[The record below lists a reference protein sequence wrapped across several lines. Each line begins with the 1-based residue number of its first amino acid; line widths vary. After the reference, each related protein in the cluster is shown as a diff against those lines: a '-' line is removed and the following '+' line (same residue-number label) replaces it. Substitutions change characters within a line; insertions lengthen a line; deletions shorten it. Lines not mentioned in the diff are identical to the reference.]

1 MHTLQQ
7 VVEMEA
13 SKFQVAFEFFRR
25 DVNFTALLDL
35 NTSEKEIRGVVVRQW
50 RQFWFEELESR
61 ELAVRHEKLLH
72 AQRDLHEL
80 VVTPMMKRIRK
91 NTVAQLQMDEF
102 THRQSFRAE
111 RVSGLAQL
119 LPEMA
124 ASFTVALW
132 GDVAHFARLAFTSN
146 KAPLGLES
154 IRRATIAHDEAAA
167 RVELHNAEWD
177 ILHVRGPLEL
187 VRNDES
193 LSRIAMRKSH
203 WLRIGDAAFRTFEA
217 IHRDITFKESIE
229 AEFNIFRPHTIAV
242 SALMRARIEHLE
254 RHGRSELR
262 QAVLHDRVDF
272 YEVAEN
278 LHRQVLEQQCDAER
292 RSELCRTE
300 SKIRATVRA
309 AEVELFDSLHSS
321 FNEIRRQLVVDFVE
335 TKESRRRYQ
344 IKLQMRFQTLNLTET
359 FEKQVRMT
367 LVKEAYNW
375 RRQHV
380 EGLEASLR
388 VAMVSQR
395 VAWMQKQTRACFETS
410 WRQEMR
416 TENTRRTLMT
426 SNAFLHRYLIMRAA
440 LLNESLIEYKQKFV
454 IEFALAERTLMSKLY
469 YEGKMLR
476 LDWMEG
482 KSRRSL
488 QDVLLLGRRV
498 PLFTSFLLTAHAAAR
513 QSLLRDYLSTSGVT
527 LLLEEEQ
534 LERHRVGVMQRLQ
547 DFSGIFV
554 ALSMSR
560 KNSELRSAVCDIDRV
575 LVPQW
580 QLWQCYVK
588 GAKSIAHE
596 AIELIKT
603 RQAEAKVAML
613 FLQPAVSSAKA
624 ASKVTKTLLGK
635 TRATSE
641 TPHKRVVRSGLQ
653 RNESKLISVDEHGT
667 PSEPPSFGASASAF
681 ANVVT
686 ATTSAPRKL
695 EKSASSSKVDA
706 LPRETVAALL
716 FERRCKRQDLAT
728 MRLEDLRNLKA
739 VMLQEDRR
747 RNASARD
754 DATDIPYD
762 PFDDRTPRMPRFRR
776 DSDSSFKSLDA
787 MPKRATSKA
796 DQAMLSSVSDV
807 LDSDSADELF
817 DPDST
822 QGHRTLKLQQAR
834 RELQEE
840 GVNGSARKDSSRK
853 DSSRRESARSKL
865 SPSRTPSSS
874 PRKSARTP
882 IPELL
887 KYDEDFDPP
896 PQRTNV
902 FERRG
907 KPLASGVKKESAIV
921 RLKAMV
927 AQSHVQPTASTPAPP
942 RTVQEV
948 LAGIGK
954 GNRSA
959 SVEPPPALRSV
970 TFTSPGAT
978 PLSPHIAGSPAAAI
992 RETRKSNALAATN
1005 DMAARSTFFREET
1018 NARNALLDQHA
1029 FGVAGVGMLAAHALN
1044 MTELCDTA
1052 IARYKRNLLTFQRRA
1067 QLTTL
1072 EAAEGRARVPILVSF
1087 ALEGHHVMAT
1097 REDRARQRL
1106 RKRAAAAFAQLPHD
1120 RLFAGTLTHCSLK
1133 STEGLVSRNGRHRFV
1148 LRQDGN
1154 LVLESMPRTSKIV
1167 NDSLWTIRW
1176 ESESAAGP
1184 DCRLVLQVDGNLVL
1198 YNAAGD
1204 VEWATHTLST
1214 GAIVLVVHDDGD
1226 VTMHDRAGAVVWSS
1240 GTHETPV
1247 DVPIPMPAVLRAEFT
1262 DSDGS
1267 SDTE

>member
-1 MHTLQQ
+1 VVLAEAAASSYDLLSRIAVMDSERRERSRIFRLAVFGAQSPPIMFSIEVDRSLASFWLHLSCDEETAWRDSIVRNEQVNRRATLNSMHRRLLEALVHTQEQHRRRAIFSERCSETLVVFQQFETTLRSSAIAQLHSQRLMQYEHGVALALGDHQRTRHDLFVRRLYFSHHLESWARVLAEAQRFEHSARSEVVRRMQIEYREMSSTFMFACQDIAAGVSLVAFHQLFAEEQRQRVKVTLGDTLLREARVRRDIHQQQFNDRLLLLSRRAEDSHHLGLARGFAIGLTTAYERFATEASTLSWVRHVRERALKLQDFAQDSLVKLRDSLEQSEAHSRRAIHSNRFESLRHDFELHAEPTFRQYWIDKEAQQQLQLTRLAASLAAKHEFSTLQFVEHSARNAIWNARLREVLHIYSDDYHALSVAVCVQLPHVRVLSGITQLVEATRRRELLQFATRTTARIHASANAEFEILASAQIRSDERQQRLVLRAEYFALYCAALEGFEERLRRDVLDAEEEASIELTRVHAVTDGGHACSEISQLEADVRHEFNLERTKFVLETFARHESEVRHCVQAVFLREAQALFIRAAMHTLQQ

-35 NTSEKEIRGVVVRQW
+35 NTSEKEIRGVVIRQW

-61 ELAVRHEKLLH
+61 ELAVRHEKFLH

-217 IHRDITFKESIE
+217 IHRDIAFKESIE

-272 YEVAEN
+272 HEVAEN

-309 AEVELFDSLHSS
+309 AEAELFDSLHSS
-321 FNEIRRQLVVDFVE
+321 FNVIRRQLVVDFVE

-613 FLQPAVSSAKA
+613 FLQPAA
-624 ASKVTKTLLGK
+624 AAPLQRQRRRWRRPCWERLVGPPRRRTNAWFDQACNA
-635 TRATSE
+635 TRA
-641 TPHKRVVRSGLQ
+641 
-653 RNESKLISVDEHGT
+653 N
-667 PSEPPSFGASASAF
+667 
-681 ANVVT
+681 
-686 ATTSAPRKL
+686 
-695 EKSASSSKVDA
+695 
-706 LPRETVAALL
+706 
-716 FERRCKRQDLAT
+716 
-728 MRLEDLRNLKA
+728 
-739 VMLQEDRR
+739 
-747 RNASARD
+747 
-754 DATDIPYD
+754 
-762 PFDDRTPRMPRFRR
+762 
-776 DSDSSFKSLDA
+776 
-787 MPKRATSKA
+787 
-796 DQAMLSSVSDV
+796 
-807 LDSDSADELF
+807 
-817 DPDST
+817 
-822 QGHRTLKLQQAR
+822 
-834 RELQEE
+834 
-840 GVNGSARKDSSRK
+840 
-853 DSSRRESARSKL
+853 
-865 SPSRTPSSS
+865 
-874 PRKSARTP
+874 
-882 IPELL
+882 
-887 KYDEDFDPP
+887 
-896 PQRTNV
+896 
-902 FERRG
+902 
-907 KPLASGVKKESAIV
+907 
-921 RLKAMV
+921 
-927 AQSHVQPTASTPAPP
+927 
-942 RTVQEV
+942 
-948 LAGIGK
+948 
-954 GNRSA
+954 
-959 SVEPPPALRSV
+959 
-970 TFTSPGAT
+970 
-978 PLSPHIAGSPAAAI
+978 
-992 RETRKSNALAATN
+992 
-1005 DMAARSTFFREET
+1005 
-1018 NARNALLDQHA
+1018 
-1029 FGVAGVGMLAAHALN
+1029 
-1044 MTELCDTA
+1044 
-1052 IARYKRNLLTFQRRA
+1052 
-1067 QLTTL
+1067 
-1072 EAAEGRARVPILVSF
+1072 
-1087 ALEGHHVMAT
+1087 
-1097 REDRARQRL
+1097 
-1106 RKRAAAAFAQLPHD
+1106 
-1120 RLFAGTLTHCSLK
+1120 
-1133 STEGLVSRNGRHRFV
+1133 
-1148 LRQDGN
+1148 
-1154 LVLESMPRTSKIV
+1154 
-1167 NDSLWTIRW
+1167 
-1176 ESESAAGP
+1176 
-1184 DCRLVLQVDGNLVL
+1184 
-1198 YNAAGD
+1198 
-1204 VEWATHTLST
+1204 
-1214 GAIVLVVHDDGD
+1214 
-1226 VTMHDRAGAVVWSS
+1226 
-1240 GTHETPV
+1240 
-1247 DVPIPMPAVLRAEFT
+1247 
-1262 DSDGS
+1262 
-1267 SDTE
+1267 